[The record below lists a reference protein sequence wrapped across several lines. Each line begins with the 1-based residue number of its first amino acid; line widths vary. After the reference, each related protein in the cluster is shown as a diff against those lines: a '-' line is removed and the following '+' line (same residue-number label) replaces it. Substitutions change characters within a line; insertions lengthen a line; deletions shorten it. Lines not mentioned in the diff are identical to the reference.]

1 MATTF
6 DDAVSRAPLTGF
18 QWATV
23 MVCMLVLVC
32 DGIDMQ
38 MLGLIA
44 PVIIEEWGIDR
55 GAFGPAMSAAL
66 IGMAVGAWSGGWLGD
81 RIGRR
86 GAIAIAALCFGLATM
101 AASQST
107 GVWSMAGW
115 RLIGGLGFG
124 AAFPNTLS
132 LASEWLPER
141 WRPYAIT
148 TLSVGTPAG
157 GFVAAALA
165 PSMLQAWGWP
175 GTFIAFGSGTLLLLV
190 FVFAV
195 LRESP
200 QFHFAKGRPDKARE
214 VASRVVGG
222 GMEIVGEHELRS
234 TGSPARAAAGVFDR
248 AHLRLN
254 IGVGLGFAA
263 STLVAYGVLNWGTS
277 FLTAAGFTMDQ
288 ALRTGAVVGLTS
300 VAGALAAG
308 WLIRRFGSRAVMG
321 GVALGLL
328 AVVIALACALEWMP
342 DAPGAAYRMLVHAL
356 AGAVSGIVSTGIGTI
371 YVIMTLGYPQAC
383 RGSGIGFGMLMGR
396 VGGILASFFGGSLID
411 WGVAQWGGSLAPFF
425 VAMTV
430 GAILVSAAALVVDRH
445 VPAAAR
451 G

>member
-1 MATTF
+1 MAATF
-6 DDAVSRAPLTGF
+6 DDALSRSPMTTF

-23 MVCMLVLVC
+23 LVCMLVLIC

-44 PVIIEEWGIDR
+44 PVIIDEWGIDR

-66 IGMAVGAWSGGWLGD
+66 IGMALGAWSGGWLGD

-86 GAIAIAALCFGLATM
+86 GAIAIAALCFGLATI
-101 AASQST
+101 AASQAQ
-107 GVWSMAGW
+107 GVWGMAGW
-115 RLIGGLGFG
+115 RVIGGLGFG

-132 LASEWLPER
+132 LASEWVPER

-165 PSMLQAWGWP
+165 PAMLDAWGWR
-175 GTFIAFGSGTLLLLV
+175 GSFIAFGAGTLLLLV

-200 QFHFAKGRPDKARE
+200 QFHFARGRADKARE
-214 VASRVVGG
+214 IASRVVGG
-222 GMEIVGEHELRS
+222 GMEIVGEHDPVDAQ
-234 TGSPARAAAGVFDR
+234 GRALAAVGVFDATNR
-248 AHLRLN
+248 RLN

-277 FLTAAGFTMDQ
+277 FLTAAGFSMEQ
-288 ALRTGAVVGLTS
+288 ALHTGAVVGLTS

-321 GVALGLL
+321 GVAIGVLA
-328 AVVIALACALEWMP
+328 AVVGLAAALEWMP
-342 DAPGAAYRMLVHAL
+342 ANPGAGYRLAIHGL
-356 AGAVSGIVSTGIGTI
+356 AGSVSGIVSTGIGTI

-396 VGGILASFFGGSLID
+396 VGGILASFFGGTLID
-411 WGVAQWGGSLAPFF
+411 WGQGSLVPFF
-425 VAMTV
+425 AAMVV
-430 GAILVSAAALVVDRH
+430 GAVLISAASLVVDRH
-445 VPAAAR
+445 VPPAR
-451 G
+451 A

>member
-1 MATTF
+1 MVATF
-6 DDAVSRAPLTGF
+6 DDALSRSPLTTF

-23 MVCMLVLVC
+23 LVCMLVLIC

-66 IGMAVGAWSGGWLGD
+66 IGMALGAWSGGWLGD

-86 GAIAIAALCFGLATM
+86 GAIAIAALFFGLATI
-101 AASQST
+101 AASQSD

-115 RLIGGLGFG
+115 RVLGGLGFG

-165 PSMLQAWGWP
+165 PAMLEEWGWR
-175 GTFIAFGSGTLLLLV
+175 GTFVAFGAGTLLLLV

-200 QFHFAKGRPDKARE
+200 QFHFARGRADKARE

-222 GMEIVGEHELRS
+222 GMEIVGEHDPVD
-234 TGSPARAAAGVFDR
+234 GQGRAVAAVGVFDTSNR
-248 AHLRLN
+248 RLN

-263 STLVAYGVLNWGTS
+263 CTLVAYGVLNWGTS
-277 FLTAAGFTMDQ
+277 FLTAAGFSMEQ
-288 ALRTGAVVGLTS
+288 ALHTGAVVGLTS
-300 VAGALAAG
+300 VVGALAAG

-321 GVALGLL
+321 GVALGVLTAVVGL
-328 AVVIALACALEWMP
+328 AVALEWMP
-342 DAPGAAYRMLVHAL
+342 QAPGVGYRLAVHAL
-356 AGAVSGIVSTGIGTI
+356 AGSVSGIVSTGIGTI
-371 YVIMTLGYPQAC
+371 YVIMTMGYPQAC

-396 VGGILASFFGGSLID
+396 VGGILASFFGGTLID
-411 WGVAQWGGSLAPFF
+411 WGQGSLVPFF
-425 VAMTV
+425 AAMIL
-430 GAILVSAAALVVDRH
+430 GALLISTASLVVDRH
-445 VPAAAR
+445 VPPAR
-451 G
+451 S